1 MAVDL
6 RSVARAA
13 AEAALGDVAPEKKG
27 LSPWWALAIGA
38 GLVTAGRIATGPGG
52 RFVRE
57 LVQGHS
63 SNGSAEDE
71 EPEAEQGEEPEADGR
86 RRARSRSRR
95 RARSRGRRRARS
107 REPTTSPKPKPTT
120 SPKPKPT
127 TSPKPKPTTSPKPE
141 PTTSP
146 KPIADHEPDAEQD
159 ERTEGEAEGG
169 RPGRPRHPLFEQALA
184 PEAAQRRDSE
194 SPKEPQTERAT
205 DSAAATAEAST
216 HAGSTCLINHPVWR
230 DTPVVPRNQ
239 PNP

>member
-27 LSPWWALAIGA
+27 LSPWRALAIGA

-71 EPEAEQGEEPEADGR
+71 EPEAEQGERPKPT
-86 RRARSRSRR
+86 RSPKPS
-95 RARSRGRRRARS
+95 
-107 REPTTSPKPKPTT
+107 TTRSPKPKPTT

-127 TSPKPKPTTSPKPE
+127 T
-141 PTTSP
+141 
-146 KPIADHEPDAEQD
+146 
-159 ERTEGEAEGG
+159 
-169 RPGRPRHPLFEQALA
+169 
-184 PEAAQRRDSE
+184 
-194 SPKEPQTERAT
+194 
-205 DSAAATAEAST
+205 
-216 HAGSTCLINHPVWR
+216 
-230 DTPVVPRNQ
+230 
-239 PNP
+239 